1 VREHVKG
8 RDHSLLPKV
17 LQALDKPSSG
27 GKFITLITN
36 GSHAKYS
43 HQYGEEFRIF
53 TPDDYT
59 NENMLEHL
67 EQVRNAY
74 DNTVLQTDDLL
85 GRLIDMLRDRLAVLI
100 YASDHGE
107 SLGEG
112 GEVMHGGEGKAEHWR
127 IPFFIWHSDA
137 YARQYPEIVAG
148 LRDHVGQSISHDHLY
163 HTVIGLGGLR
173 SAGVDPELD
182 LTNRAGLSKEVKASR

>member
-1 VREHVKG
+1 
-8 RDHSLLPKV
+8 
-17 LQALDKPSSG
+17 
-27 GKFITLITN
+27 
-36 GSHAKYS
+36 
-43 HQYGEEFRIF
+43 
-53 TPDDYT
+53 
-59 NENMLEHL
+59 
-67 EQVRNAY
+67 Y